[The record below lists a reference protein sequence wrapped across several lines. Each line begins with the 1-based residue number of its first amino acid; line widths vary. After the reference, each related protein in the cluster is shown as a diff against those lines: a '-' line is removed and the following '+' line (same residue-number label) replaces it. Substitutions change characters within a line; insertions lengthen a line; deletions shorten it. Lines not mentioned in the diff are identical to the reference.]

1 MKKVSALFLFT
12 LFLLMSAALPVFAAT
27 TIKIGHVLNPDHSW
41 NVCLL
46 GFAEDVQK
54 ATEGRVVVQVYASSQ
69 LGNEKDLIEGLSLQ
83 TVDGGLIG
91 GGSFQSIEPK
101 FGVEALPYAWPT
113 HESAYNALDGELGA
127 YLLSILG
134 KKGIVGLSWWENG
147 FRHLTNN
154 ERPIVKP
161 EDLKGLKIRVTPDK
175 MRLDTFK
182 ALGASPMPINF
193 GELYTALQQGVVDGQ
208 ENPFAIIYSNS
219 FYEVQKYLSVTGHIW
234 GSALLCVNSSAWNR
248 ISKEDQETVMKF
260 ADKWRDEQ
268 RRQTREQED
277 KFLAMLK
284 EKGMEVNTVDKPTF
298 QQAVQTVWADYESVF
313 GKELLDLVRKYGK

>member
-46 GFAEDVQK
+46 GFAEDVKK

-83 TVDGGLIG
+83 TIDGGLIG

-113 HESAYNALDGELGA
+113 HESAYRALDGELGE

-147 FRHLTNN
+147 YRHMTNN
-154 ERPIVKP
+154 LRSIVKP
-161 EDLKGLKIRVTPDK
+161 EDLKGMKIRVTPDK

-193 GELYTALQQGVVDGQ
+193 GELYTALQQGVVDGE

-234 GSALLCVNSSAWNR
+234 GSALLCVNSSAWSR
-248 ISKEDQETVMKF
+248 ISKEDQAAVMKA
-260 ADKWRDEQ
+260 ADTWRDEQ

-277 KFLAMLK
+277 KFLGMLK
-284 EKGMEVNTVDKPTF
+284 EKGMKVNSVDKPAF
-298 QQAVQTVWADYESVF
+298 QQAVQPVWVEYESVF